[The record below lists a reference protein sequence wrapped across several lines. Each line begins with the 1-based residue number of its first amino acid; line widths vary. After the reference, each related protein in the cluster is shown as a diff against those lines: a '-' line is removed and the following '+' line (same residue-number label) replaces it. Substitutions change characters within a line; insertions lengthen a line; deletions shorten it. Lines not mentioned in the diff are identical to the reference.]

1 MAVPWYLI
9 YIKENYSVL
18 VTFLI
23 SVCDPY
29 LFSYLCDHLLNDMYM
44 HSAALFLHCFGSS
57 LIENK

>member
-29 LFSYLCDHLLNDMYM
+29 LFSYLCDHLLNVMYM
-44 HSAALFLHCFGSS
+44 HSAALCFCVV
-57 LIENK
+57 LVLL